1 METHTLE
8 EYLEAIRTAEKSAD
22 YDAMLKLCQQAA
34 QEFPSVDEVK
44 GYLHDAQAHYVT
56 EKLESDVVK
65 ELVKKEDYVTLYAVY
80 QKLFLVFP
88 ESKKLKKL
96 LNKVEKKVEYAH
108 SHQQQ
113 IYLKDG
119 KVKIHA
125 LMKEKKYDEALQ
137 ACYEL
142 KTYAPKDKTLEDLTQ
157 KVRAKRD
164 SGIEVILT
172 AFYKEAIP
180 KLSKSYEANKEAFI
194 RV

>member
-8 EYLEAIRTAEKSAD
+8 EYIEAIRAAQKSAD
-22 YDAMLKLCQQAA
+22 YDAMLKLCQHAA

-44 GYLHDAQAHYVT
+44 GYLHDAQAHYVS
-56 EKLESDVVK
+56 EKLHSEVVK
-65 ELVKKEDYVTLYAVY
+65 QLIEKDDFVTLYAVY
-80 QKLFLVFP
+80 QKLLAVFP
-88 ESKKLKKL
+88 ESRKLKKL
-96 LNKVEKKVEYAH
+96 LHKVEKKVEYAH

-125 LMKEKKYDEALQ
+125 LMKEKKYDQALQ

-142 KTYAPKDKTLEDLTQ
+142 KTYAAKDKSLEALTL

-164 SGIEVILT
+164 TGIEKILVT
-172 AFYKEAIP
+172 FYKDAMP
-180 KLSKSYEANKEAFI
+180 KLSKEYQANKKAFI